1 MRTNLTVYDQL
12 ITKRSKQTHIQIYL
26 TKQKGP
32 KTSKTGLSTDL
43 ISKSFLHLR
52 GLIEVYINTDHSPI
66 LIQKNVKTADYRTI
80 PYICNLSFISTGRK
94 VIYRRS
100 PFLESMH
107 TSYLLIVRPCP
118 QGGRRWGSDRLQ
130 NPYPCVVCFHSKG
143 MKCQN
148 VTGYDPVA

>member
-1 MRTNLTVYDQL
+1 MSIVRFPTPKEVKNLENRNENALLRTNLTVYDQL
-12 ITKRSKQTHIQIYL
+12 ITKRSKQTQIQIYL

-80 PYICNLSFISTGRK
+80 PYICNL
-94 VIYRRS
+94 
-100 PFLESMH
+100 
-107 TSYLLIVRPCP
+107 
-118 QGGRRWGSDRLQ
+118 
-130 NPYPCVVCFHSKG
+130 
-143 MKCQN
+143 
-148 VTGYDPVA
+148 